1 MKTKTLRQDK
11 VNVITLGCS
20 KNLVDSENLITQLH
34 ANDFEVV
41 HDSNEEANIIIVNTC
56 GFIDL
61 AKEESINTIV
71 QYADIKSKGGIDKL
85 YVTGCLSQRYKD
97 DLEKEIPE
105 VDAYFGTLELPGLL
119 ARLNA
124 DYKHELIGERSL
136 TTPHHFAY
144 MKISE
149 GCNRTCSFCA
159 IPLMRGKHISRTIE
173 SLVKEARH
181 FATMG
186 VKELV
191 LIAQELTY
199 YGLDLYKK
207 RALPELLDALCE
219 VEGIE
224 WIRLHYAYPS
234 KFPREIFDAMAKQP
248 KVCNYLDI
256 PLQHASD
263 TVLERMK
270 RQTTRLEQQELI
282 LYARSVVPDIAIR
295 TTFLVG
301 FPGETEEEFNVVEEI
316 FNNQFKFYKEKVE
329 QLPIDEIETEE
340 EFNDLCDF
348 VEEMKFDRVGVFQ
361 YSHEEDTSGYL
372 LEDDVPQDLKADR
385 ANRIMEIQQSISLDH
400 NLNRVG
406 QTLRVL
412 FDRKEGEYF
421 VGRTE
426 FDSPEVDNEVLVTAA
441 EQFVR
446 IGDFAMVEITDAEE
460 YDLYGK
466 VIY

>member
-1 MKTKTLRQDK
+1 MKTKTIKPDK

-20 KNLVDSENLITQLH
+20 KNLVDSENIITQLR
-34 ANDFEVV
+34 ANDYHVDHE
-41 HDSNEEANIIIVNTC
+41 SSEEANIIIINTC

-71 QYADIKSKGGIDKL
+71 QYADVKAQGGIDKL

-119 ARLNA
+119 AKLNA
-124 DYKHELIGERSL
+124 DYKHDLIGERSL
-136 TTPHHFAY
+136 TTPQHFAY

-159 IPLMRGKHISRTIE
+159 IPLMRGKHISRSIE
-173 SLVKEARH
+173 DLVKEARH
-181 FATMG
+181 FASIG
-186 VKELV
+186 VKELI

-207 RALPELLDALCE
+207 RALPELLDALCA
-219 VEGIE
+219 VDGIE

-234 KFPREIFDAMAKQP
+234 KFPVEIFDVMARQP
-248 KVCNYLDI
+248 KICNYLDI

-263 TVLERMK
+263 PVLERMK
-270 RQTTRLEQQELI
+270 RQTTRQEQSELI
-282 LYARSVVPDIAIR
+282 KYARSVVPDIAIR

-301 FPGETEEEFNVVEEI
+301 FPGENEMEFGE
-316 FNNQFKFYKEKVE
+316 
-329 QLPIDEIETEE
+329 LA
-340 EFNDLCDF
+340 DF
-348 VEEMKFDRVGVFQ
+348 VQEMAFDRVGVFQ

-372 LEDDVPQDLKADR
+372 LIDDVLAETKSER
-385 ANRIMEIQQSISLDH
+385 ANTLMEIQQSISLE
-400 NLNRVG
+400 NNQNKIG
-406 QTLRVL
+406 KTYKVL
-412 FDRKEGEYF
+412 FDRKEGDYF

-426 FDSPEVDNEVLVTAA
+426 YDSPEVDNEVLVDAKNY
-441 EQFVR
+441 FVR
-446 IGDFAMVEITDAEE
+446 LGDFCDIEIVDAED
-460 YDLYGK
+460 YDLYGIPK
-466 VIY
+466 VVST

>member
-34 ANDFEVV
+34 ANDFDVV

-173 SLVKEARH
+173 SLLKEARH
-181 FATMG
+181 FASIG

-234 KFPREIFDAMAKQP
+234 KFPREIFDAMANQP

-270 RQTTRLEQQELI
+270 RQTTRLEQKELI
-282 LYARSVVPDIAIR
+282 QYARTIVPDIAIR

-301 FPGETEEEFNVVEEI
+301 FPG
-316 FNNQFKFYKEKVE
+316 
-329 QLPIDEIETEE
+329 ETEE

-361 YSHEEDTSGYL
+361 YSHEEDTSGFL
-372 LEDDVPQDLKADR
+372 FDDDVSQEIKAER
-385 ANRIMEIQQSISLDH
+385 ANRVMEIQQSISLDH
-400 NLNRVG
+400 NQKRVG

-426 FDSPEVDNEVLVTAA
+426 FDSPEVDNEVLVDARA
-441 EQFVR
+441 QFVR
-446 IGDFAMVEITDAEE
+446 VGDFAMVEITDAEE

-466 VIY
+466 VVY